1 MSNWTLALWILK
13 CIVEL
18 NFLYTCITR
27 RVKVVW
33 VLGTYSFTSTLT
45 LMLVFDHFP
54 SWFVY
59 TTRWVDIIGTLVMAA
74 VFTCVAGYVID
85 GEEKYTPTLVML
97 SGLITTQFVCV
108 KLNLHLSHS
117 MWLNRLNIILWIL
130 GILGLTYTSR
140 KFPRLLRTLSVDLM
154 SVSIIPPHQSVLIPH
169 DN

>member
-1 MSNWTLALWILK
+1 MSNWTLALWVLK
-13 CIVEL
+13 CLVEL
-18 NFLYTCITR
+18 NFLYTCIAR

-33 VLGTYSFTSTLT
+33 ILGTYSFTSTLT

-74 VFTCVAGYVID
+74 VFTCIAGYVID

-117 MWLNRLNIILWIL
+117 IWLNRLNIILWIL

-154 SVSIIPPHQSVLIPH
+154 SVSIIPPHQSVDTP
-169 DN
+169 